1 MEALDQLVVVEIVD
15 DIVVVDEL
23 VGVVLHKYLVDQI
36 EGIDGLQQLVPASL
50 VELADKGLG
59 SIEEHT
65 LLEGW
70 RPKHL
75 HLHQELTSH
84 DVFAPYVHD
93 TILAHIVV
101 GNQFGRE
108 ILHLLHQL
116 VFLERQQGVEQADEQ
131 ILMLAKYLL
140 EGQIGLG
147 IEILFMRCTSCFDEF
162 TCKLT
167 TFSSQNQRI

>member
-108 ILHLLHQL
+108 SKSSCSPNI
-116 VFLERQQGVEQADEQ
+116 FLKVKSA
-131 ILMLAKYLL
+131 
-140 EGQIGLG
+140 LG
-147 IEILFMRCTSCFDEF
+147 ARYFFMRCTSCFDEF

>member
-1 MEALDQLVVVEIVD
+1 METLDQLVVVEIVD

-50 VELADKGLG
+50 VELANKGLG

-108 ILHLLHQL
+108 ILHLLHLL

-147 IEILFMRCTSCFDEF
+147 IEILFHALYVLF
-162 TCKLT
+162 
-167 TFSSQNQRI
+167 